1 MNALSIK
8 HCTKRYK
15 TFTLSNLTFD
25 LPQGMIIGLI
35 GENGAGKSTLI
46 KCILGIIE
54 FDEGTI
60 TPSPLDFEKV
70 SFIPDHCPY
79 PDILTIEQLEKD
91 LKEIYSSWDH
101 DSFAKMCRQ
110 FQLPTS
116 QKIREFSKGMK
127 VKLCFCA
134 ALSHHAN
141 FLILDEATSGLDP
154 VVRDKILDLLL
165 QFIQEEDHTVLFSTH
180 ITGDLEKVADH
191 ILYLHKGKQMFLQ
204 SKDDLLND
212 YVMMH
217 VSQDDFA
224 TIDPKKIIRYMRLPY
239 SVNVFIKKED
249 AAFTYDPLRL
259 EDVMLMYTKGEQ
271 L

>member
-1 MNALSIK
+1 MNILSVK

-15 TFTLSNLTFD
+15 TFTLNDLTFD

-46 KCILGIIE
+46 KCILGMIE
-54 FDEGTI
+54 FDEGSI
-60 TPSPLDFEKV
+60 TPSPLDFEKI

-79 PDILTIEQLEKD
+79 PGILTIEQLEKD
-91 LKEIYSSWDH
+91 LKDIYSSWDH
-101 DSFAKMCRQ
+101 DHFHQLCQK
-110 FQLPTS
+110 FQLPLS

-134 ALSHHAN
+134 ALSHHAT

-154 VVRDKILDLLL
+154 VVRDEILDLLL
-165 QFIQEEDHTVLFSTH
+165 EFIQEEDHTVLFSTH
-180 ITGDLEKVADH
+180 ITSDLEKVADH
-191 ILYLHKGKQMFLQ
+191 ILYLHKGKQMFML

-212 YVMMH
+212 YVLMH
-217 VSQDDFA
+217 ISQEVFA
-224 TIDPKKIIRYMRLPY
+224 AIDPKKVIRYIRLPY
-239 SVNVFIKKED
+239 SINVLIKKED
-249 AAFTYDPLRL
+249 AAFAYDPLRL